1 VLDHLVATSLRHRQ
15 LILVLAALFFV
26 YGIWSVRDAKLDV
39 LPDFAPPQAVVQT
52 EAPGFAP
59 EQVEQLV
66 TRPIETALGGVAGLE
81 SIRSESIQG
90 LSVVTVV
97 FAEGADVFRARQLLA
112 ESLADAAPRLP
123 IGVSPPRVSPLTS
136 ATMDVLK
143 IGLQSSVLTPM
154 ELRSLADWTVRPRLM
169 MVPGVAR
176 VNVFGGDVRQIRIEA
191 SSEGLLAR
199 GIAFSD
205 LVAAARAATSVP
217 GAGFIDTP
225 NQRIVIEASNL
236 GPDVD
241 AIGDVV
247 VTRTPNSVVRL
258 RDVARVI
265 EAPAPAF
272 GDALIR
278 GEPGVLLTLSATYG
292 SNTLDVTRRIEAA
305 LADLRPTFDRE
316 QITLHP
322 DLHRPADFIET
333 SLRNLQWTLV
343 AGTLLVILV
352 LTAILRDARAVA
364 VSLVAIPMSL
374 LSAVLVSSRLGMTLD
389 TMSLGGLAIAIGEV
403 VDDAIVDVENIQRRL
418 RENESAGRPR
428 SAASVVLSASI
439 EVRGAV
445 VFATLAVALIFV
457 PLLSLRGIQGRFFA
471 PLATTYLLAV
481 FASLLTALTL
491 TPAMAL
497 TFFDRRPPKAEFPR
511 IQQQVRARYRSA
523 LTWVHGRVRMTLV
536 PAALLACA
544 ALASI
549 PFLGGEFVP
558 AFRENHLV
566 LQAATLPG
574 TSLGEMRRIGT
585 DLSVRILRLPGVR
598 TIEQQIGR
606 AESGED
612 TWGTNRSEFHLEL
625 VPGSDRDVT
634 QDEIRR
640 ILDATPGVNFEILS
654 FLGDRISE
662 TISGETASVVVSL
675 FSEDLAVLDAK
686 ADEIEKVIGAVPG
699 AVDVTVGDRALG
711 PHAVV
716 GLRADRLRMYGFL
729 AGDVLEQ
736 IHTAFAGSTVG
747 QVNRGNQPIDVA
759 VALGV
764 GERQS
769 PDLIDSLL
777 VSDGKGSAIRLGA
790 LASVEIVS
798 GRDNILHEG
807 GRRRQTITC
816 NVKGRDVVGFS
827 REARDRI
834 VAQVVLPSGA
844 YFVMGGE
851 AEARGAAIRDLAA
864 KAIAGMT
871 GVLVLLWVATGHLR
885 NVAIIA
891 AMTPLA
897 ASGGVLAVLIHAL
910 VTRSPAILSLGSLV
924 GFVTLFGIATRHS
937 IMMVSHYRHL
947 VRVDGL
953 AWNRETALTGATD
966 RVVPILITTLVTAL
980 ALLPVALR
988 AGEAG
993 EEIDGPLAIV
1003 ILGGLAMS
1011 SASTLL
1017 LLPGLALRFGRF
1029 DREPES

>member
-1 VLDHLVATSLRHRQ
+1 MLDRLVAGSLRYRQ
-15 LILVLAALFFV
+15 LVLVLAALFFA
-26 YGIWSVRDAKLDV
+26 YGAWSVRDARLDV

-90 LSVVTVV
+90 LSVVTAV
-97 FAEGADVFRARQLLA
+97 FTESADVFRSRQLLA

-143 IGLQSSVLTPM
+143 IGLRSSVLTPM
-154 ELRSLADWTVRPRLM
+154 ELRSLADWTVRPRLL

-176 VNVFGGDVRQIRIEA
+176 VNVFGGDVRQIRVEA
-191 SSEGLLAR
+191 RAEVLLAR
-199 GIAFSD
+199 GLAFSD
-205 LVAAARAATSVP
+205 VVAAARTATSLP

-225 NQRIVIEASNL
+225 NQRIVIDAASL

-241 AIGDVV
+241 AIGEVPVV
-247 VTRTPNSVVRL
+247 QATNSPVRL

-278 GEPGVLLTLSATYG
+278 GEPGVLLTLSAAYG

-305 LADLRPTFDRE
+305 LADLRPMFDRE
-316 QITLHP
+316 QIAVHP

-333 SLRNLQWTLV
+333 SLLNLQATLGV
-343 AGTLLVILV
+343 GTLLVILV
-352 LTAILRDARAVA
+352 LTAILRDARAAA

-389 TMSLGGLAIAIGEV
+389 TMSLGGLAIAVGEV

-418 RENESAGRPR
+418 RENETLGRPR
-428 SAASVVLSASI
+428 SAAAVVLSASI
-439 EVRGAV
+439 EVRGVV
-445 VFATLAVALIFV
+445 VFATLAVALVFV

-471 PLATTYLLAV
+471 PLATSYLLAV
-481 FASLLTALTL
+481 FASLVTALTL

-497 TFFDRRPPKAEFPR
+497 TLFARRPPEAEFPR
-511 IQQQVRARYRSA
+511 IQQEIRTRYRRVLA
-523 LTWVHGRVRMTLV
+523 WVHGRGRVTLV
-536 PAALLACA
+536 PVALLACL

-566 LQAATLPG
+566 LQVATLPG
-574 TSLGEMRRIGT
+574 TSLGEMRRIGA
-585 DLSVRILRLPGVR
+585 DLSARILRLPGVR

-634 QDEIRR
+634 QDQIRR
-640 ILDATPGVNFEILS
+640 ILDVTSGVNFEVLS

-662 TISGETASVVVSL
+662 TISGETAALVVSV
-675 FSEDLAVLDAK
+675 FSEDLSVLDAK
-686 ADEIEKVIGAVPG
+686 AEEIREVLGAVPG
-699 AVDVTVGDRALG
+699 AVDVTVGDRAVG

-716 GLRADRLRMYGFL
+716 RLRADRLRLHGFR

-736 IHTAFAGSTVG
+736 VHTAFAGSTVG

-759 VALGV
+759 VALDV

-769 PDLIDSLL
+769 PDRIEELL
-777 VSDGKGSAIRLGA
+777 VSDGKGSAIRLGQ
-790 LASVEIVS
+790 LASIGIVS
-798 GRDNILHEG
+798 GRDSILHEG

-827 REARDRI
+827 KEARDRI
-834 VAQVVLPSGA
+834 ASQVTLPTGS
-844 YFVMGGE
+844 YFVMSGE
-851 AEARGAAIRDLAA
+851 AEARSAAVRDLAA
-864 KAIAGMT
+864 KAVAGVA
-871 GVLVLLWVATGHLR
+871 GVLVLLWVATRRPR
-885 NVAIIA
+885 NVAIIVV
-891 AMTPLA
+891 MTPLA

-910 VTRSPAILSLGSLV
+910 VTRSPATLSLGSLV

-947 VRVDGL
+947 VCVEGL
-953 AWNRETALTGATD
+953 AWNRETALKGATD

-980 ALLPVALR
+980 ALLPIALR
-988 AGEAG
+988 AGQAG

-1011 SASTLL
+1011 SVSTLL

-1029 DREPES
+1029 DGEPVS